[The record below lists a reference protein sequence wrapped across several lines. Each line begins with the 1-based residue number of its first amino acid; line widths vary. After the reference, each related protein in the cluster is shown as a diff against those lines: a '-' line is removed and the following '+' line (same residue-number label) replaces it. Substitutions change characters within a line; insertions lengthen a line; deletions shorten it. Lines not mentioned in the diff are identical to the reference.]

1 METLLH
7 CISLRVV
14 KHSDTSSIATVWT
27 RERGRMAVSL
37 SAGAGREARRHRA
50 LMMPFSVFECVGH
63 LQPGREIIRVSDVR
77 PFGPGNVSAADPV
90 KNVVAMFLGD
100 FLYAVL
106 RESQPDPCLTDFIFE
121 SVDTLRAATGV
132 ALANFHLYFLYRLSG
147 FLGIAPDTGT
157 YARGRFFDM
166 REGVFTATPPLHA
179 AAVDPRRAKVVWL
192 LSRIAPGDLG
202 RLRVNRTIRNEILD
216 RMLDYYG
223 MHHTPM
229 SSLSSLQILR
239 SVLGQ

>member
-14 KHSDTSSIATVWT
+14 KHTDTSSIATVWT
-27 RERGRMAVSL
+27 RERGRMVMSV
-37 SAGAGREARRHRA
+37 SAGAGRAARRCRA

-63 LQPGREIIRVSDVR
+63 IQPGREIIRVGDIR
-77 PFGPGNVSAADPV
+77 PYGAGNVSAADPI

-106 RESQPDPCLTDFIFE
+106 RESQPDTCLTDFIFDAVGLLKE
-121 SVDTLRAATGV
+121 VTGT
-132 ALANFHLYFLYRLSG
+132 ALANFHLYFLYHLSEL
-147 FLGIAPDTGT
+147 LGIAPDTGT

-166 REGVFTATPPLHA
+166 AEGVFTSSAPLHKG
-179 AAVDPRRAKVVWL
+179 AVAPADAKILWV
-192 LSRIAPGDLG
+192 LSRLAPDNLS
-202 RLRVNRTIRNEILD
+202 RLRLARATRNGILD
-216 RMLDYYG
+216 HMLDYYG
-223 MHHTPM
+223 MHHTPL

-239 SVLGQ
+239 AVLS

>member
-1 METLLH
+1 MEILLH

-14 KHSDTSSIATVWT
+14 KHSDATSIATIWT
-27 RERGRMAVSL
+27 RERGRMAMSV
-37 SAGAGREARRHRA
+37 SAGSGREARRRRA

-63 LQPGREIIRVSDVR
+63 LQPGREIMRVSDVR

-106 RESQPDPCLTDFIFE
+106 RENQPDTYLTDFIFD
-121 SVDTLRAATGV
+121 SVAELSRVNGA
-132 ALANFHLYFLYRLSG
+132 ALANFHLYFLYRLSC

-157 YARGRFFDM
+157 YARGHFFDM

-179 AAVDPRRAKVVWL
+179 GSIDPGRAKMVWL
-192 LSRIAPGDLG
+192 LSRIGPDDLG
-202 RLRVNRTIRNEILD
+202 RLKVNRTIRNEILD
-216 RMLDYYG
+216 RIIEYYG
-223 MHHTPM
+223 MHHTSM

-239 SVLGQ
+239 SVMGQ

>member
-1 METLLH
+1 M
-7 CISLRVV
+7 RVV

-27 RERGRMAVSL
+27 REKGRMAMSV
-37 SAGAGREARRHRA
+37 SAGAGAAARRCRA

-77 PFGPGNVSAADPV
+77 PYGAGNASAADPV

-106 RESQPDPCLTDFIFE
+106 RESQPDASLTDFIFDA
-121 SVDTLRAATGV
+121 VGV
-132 ALANFHLYFLYRLSG
+132 LGEVSGTALANFHLYFLYRLSD

-157 YARGRFFDM
+157 YSRGRFFDM
-166 REGVFTATPPLHA
+166 REGVFTAAPPLHA
-179 AAVDPRRAKVVWL
+179 AVIDPMRAKMLWL
-192 LSRIAPGDLG
+192 LSRVGPGDLDK
-202 RLRVNRTIRNEILD
+202 LHVSRTVRNEFLD
-216 RMLDYYG
+216 RALDYYG
-223 MHHTPM
+223 MHYTSL

-239 SVLGQ
+239 SVMGQ

>member
-14 KHSDTSSIATVWT
+14 KHTDTSSIATVWS
-27 RERGRMAVSL
+27 RERGRMALAVP
-37 SAGAGREARRHRA
+37 AGAGRTASRLRA
-50 LMMPFSVFECVGH
+50 LTMPFSVFECVGH
-63 LQPGREIIRVSDVR
+63 IRPGREIIKVSDVR
-77 PFGPGNVSAADPV
+77 PLGAGNPSASDPV
-90 KNVVAMFLGD
+90 KNIVAMFLGD

-106 RESQPDPCLTDFIFE
+106 RESQPDVHLTDFIFDAVE
-121 SVDTLRAATGV
+121 AFGNVRDT

-147 FLGIAPDTGT
+147 FLGIAPDSGT

-166 REGVFTATPPLHA
+166 SEGVFTSSAPLGKG
-179 AAVDPRRAKVVWL
+179 AVDPARAKL
-192 LSRIAPGDLG
+192 LWILSNLEAEDLG
-202 RLRVNRTIRNEILD
+202 KLHLNRKVRNEILD

-223 MHHTPM
+223 MHHTSL

-239 SVLGQ
+239 SVLG

>member
-1 METLLH
+1 MDTLLH

-37 SAGAGREARRHRA
+37 SAGAGKEARRCRA

-63 LQPGREIIRVSDVR
+63 IRPGREIIRVSDVR
-77 PFGPGNVSAADPV
+77 PYGAGNVSVADPIR
-90 KNVVAMFLGD
+90 NVVAMFAGD

-106 RESQPDPCLTDFIFE
+106 RESQPDAILTDFLFE
-121 SVDTLRAATGV
+121 SVALLRELSGTS
-132 ALANFHLYFLYRLSG
+132 LANFHLFFLYRLSE

-166 REGVFTATPPLHA
+166 REGVFTAMPPMHGG
-179 AAVDPRRAKVVWL
+179 VIDPLRARMVWL
-192 LSRIAPGDLG
+192 LSRMGPADLG
-202 RLRVNRTIRNEILD
+202 HLKLGRTMRNEILD

-223 MHHTPM
+223 MHHT
-229 SSLSSLQILR
+229 SLSSLTSLEILR

>member
-1 METLLH
+1 MEILLH

-27 RERGRMAVSL
+27 REKGRLAVAVP
-37 SAGAGREARRHRA
+37 AGAGKDARRKRA

-63 LQPGREIIRVSDVR
+63 LHPGREIIRVSDVR
-77 PFGPGNVSAADPV
+77 PFGAGNVSAADPV

-106 RESQPDPCLTDFIFE
+106 RESQPDANLTDFIFDAVE
-121 SVDTLRAATGV
+121 VMKMSSGI
-132 ALANFHLYFLYRLSG
+132 ALANFHLYFLYKLSG

-166 REGVFTATPPLHA
+166 AEGVFTPTAPINRS
-179 AAVDPRRAKVVWL
+179 AVDPMRAKVLWV
-192 LSRIAPGDLG
+192 LSRIGPGTLG
-202 RLRVNRTIRNEILD
+202 RLRVRRDVRNEILD
-216 RMLDYYG
+216 RMLEYYG
-223 MHHTPM
+223 MHYNSL

-239 SVLGQ
+239 SVMGQ

>member
-27 RERGRMAVSL
+27 RERGRMAMSV
-37 SAGAGREARRHRA
+37 SAGPGPAARRSRA

-77 PFGPGNVSAADPV
+77 PYGAGNASADDPI

-106 RESQPDPCLTDFIFE
+106 RESQPDAGLTDFIFGNVALMKNL
-121 SVDTLRAATGV
+121 SGG
-132 ALANFHLYFLYRLSG
+132 ALANFHLYFLYRLSE

-166 REGVFTATPPLHA
+166 TEGVFTAA
-179 AAVDPRRAKVVWL
+179 APVSKGAVAPGPAKMVWV
-192 LSRIAPGDLG
+192 LSRLTPGDLG
-202 RLRVNRTIRNEILD
+202 KLRLSRGARNEMLD
-216 RMLDYYG
+216 RILDYYG
-223 MHHTPM
+223 MHHTSL
-229 SSLSSLQILR
+229 SSMSSLQILR
-239 SVLGQ
+239 TVLG